1 MYQLVLAYLIFGGDF
16 DLNNFNKISSFN
28 YIFYSQN
35 LNSRFNLSLKNL
47 SSLQLIRTNVM
58 LVIVILVFF
67 FFFSKWGADGE
78 PRLICATLNIY
89 IKRSK
94 HKKRR
99 SSKVLTQE
107 RGGGG
112 GNFVIF

>member
-1 MYQLVLAYLIFGGDF
+1 MSVVVSYFFITISVMYQLVLAYLIFGGDF

-67 FFFSKWGADGE
+67 FFLANGVQMVSRG
-78 PRLICATLNIY
+78 
-89 IKRSK
+89 
-94 HKKRR
+94 
-99 SSKVLTQE
+99 SSVPP
-107 RGGGG
+107 
-112 GNFVIF
+112 